1 LPQEERCAFDL
12 RDSGVNMADNALVLF
27 NISRAVFLLANI
39 LLTYSLLTPKRP
51 LPFQIVAF
59 AGTWLAQY
67 LIRELMAPLGLDPFL
82 LGYMITIVYLV
93 PFAFVFRETMHAKF
107 FVLFMITSLSQLNFL
122 IFLFFELFLFGHIV
136 GGLILLG
143 QLLELSS
150 IPLLRKYITPRIR
163 NSLESLNRQ
172 NPVLTLFPFLSFAL
186 LAYYGVQKRN
196 YLLPEFIPL
205 LLSAAIIAICYYL
218 LIISAERNKRQQQ
231 MELIARTDGLT
242 GLYNRRHME
251 QIIRAEHERRQKT
264 GMRFALIIADID
276 LFKEIND
283 KYGHACGDFLLK
295 AVSADLGN
303 AVREQDVIARWGGD
317 EFLLV
322 LPATDEKTA
331 VAVAE
336 RIRETVEK
344 RRYVYENN
352 ALAVTMTLGVYAVGP
367 GGDTADDVV
376 KKADTNMYQGKRTGR
391 NRVIFPD

>member
-1 LPQEERCAFDL
+1 
-12 RDSGVNMADNALVLF
+12 MADNALVLF